1 MIYLHTSALLRLIH
15 QDAEGLALGEW
26 LNERCTEVILT
37 SVISEVELTHTLRRT
52 QPDRVP
58 QIPALL
64 AKISTYEVDELVRRV
79 AAGTPDATLSS
90 ALHVATALVV
100 LGAQAQAFVTYDPA
114 VARTATLVRL
124 PVVTVPTE

>member
-15 QDAEGLALGEW
+15 QGAEGLALGEW

-52 QPDRVP
+52 QPDQVP

-90 ALHVATALVV
+90 ACMWR
-100 LGAQAQAFVTYDPA
+100 PRWWSW
-114 VARTATLVRL
+114 ARRRRHSL
-124 PVVTVPTE
+124 PTIPQSPGQPPWPDCQ